1 MPSVPCLPFPM
12 ATTDQQL
19 RQPAELPPAPPP
31 SAEVVLPRLAIVVL
45 ASYAGA
51 QVVADIS
58 SVKIGD
64 VFGRAVDMGTF
75 IYPITFTLRDLVHKL
90 LGRSAART
98 LVVTCAGI
106 NLAMAGYLAWTAS
119 VPSDAS
125 FAFGDEYATL
135 LGPLWRIVVAS
146 IVAEVIS
153 ELVDTEVYHWW
164 VTRVTEKQQ
173 WARVLL
179 SNSVSVPL
187 DSALFV
193 VLAFGALPG
202 LGDHTLTL
210 PWSTVWQIFT
220 VNLGIKMLVSL
231 ASVPLIYAVPE
242 RALRRA

>member
-1 MPSVPCLPFPM
+1 M
-12 ATTDQQL
+12 ATTDQTL
-19 RQPAELPPAPPP
+19 RQPNEPP
-31 SAEVVLPRLAIVVL
+31 VLPRDGGAGADAAALVPRAAIVVI
-45 ASYAGA
+45 AAYAGA
-51 QVVADIS
+51 QVVADIT

-125 FAFGDEYATL
+125 FAFGDEYSAL
-135 LGPLWRIVVAS
+135 LGPLWRIVLAS
-146 IVAEVIS
+146 IVAELVA
-153 ELVDTEVYHWW
+153 ELLDTEVYHWW
-164 VTRVTEKQQ
+164 VTKVTTKHQ
-173 WARVLL
+173 WARVLV
-179 SNSVSVPL
+179 SNGISVPV
-187 DSALFV
+187 DSALFA

-202 LGDHTLTL
+202 LQDHALTL
-210 PWSTVWQIFT
+210 PWSAVWEIFT
-220 VNLGIKMLVSL
+220 VNLGIKLLVTL
-231 ASVPLIYAVPE
+231 ASIPLIYAAPE

>member
-1 MPSVPCLPFPM
+1 M
-12 ATTDQQL
+12 ATTDHQL
-19 RQPAELPPAPPP
+19 RQPAEPPLAPSPALD
-31 SAEVVLPRLAIVVL
+31 AEVVVPRLAIVVI
-45 ASYAGA
+45 AAYAGA
-51 QVVADIS
+51 QVVADIT

-75 IYPITFTLRDLVHKL
+75 IYPITFTLRDLVHKQ

-119 VPSDAS
+119 VPSDLS
-125 FAFGDEYATL
+125 FAFGDEYSAV

-146 IVAEVIS
+146 IIAEVVA

-164 VTRVTEKQQ
+164 VTRITEKSQ
-173 WARVLL
+173 WARVLV
-179 SNSVSVPL
+179 SNGISVPI

-193 VLAFGALPG
+193 VLAFGAIPFFA
-202 LGDHTLTL
+202 DHSLTL
-210 PWSTVWQIFT
+210 PWSAVWQIFT
-220 VNLGIKMLVSL
+220 VNLGIKLLVTL
-231 ASVPLIYAVPE
+231 ASIPLIYAVPE

>member
-1 MPSVPCLPFPM
+1 M

-19 RQPAELPPAPPP
+19 PQPTQPPT
-31 SAEVVLPRLAIVVL
+31 LPRDGGLAADASYVVPRAAIIVI
-45 ASYAGA
+45 AAYAGA
-51 QVVADIS
+51 QVVADIT

-75 IYPITFTLRDLVHKL
+75 IYPITFTLRDLVHKM

-98 LVVTCAGI
+98 LVVTTAGI

-119 VPSDAS
+119 VPADAS
-125 FAFGDEYATL
+125 FAFGDEYSAV
-135 LGPLWRIVVAS
+135 LGPLWRIVLAS
-146 IVAEVIS
+146 IVAELVA
-153 ELVDTEVYHWW
+153 ELVDTEIYHWW
-164 VTRVTEKQQ
+164 VTKVTEKQQ

-179 SNSVSVPL
+179 SNGISVPL

-202 LGDHTLTL
+202 LTDHSLTL
-210 PWSTVWQIFT
+210 PWSAVWQIFT
-220 VNLGIKMLVSL
+220 VNVGIKLLVTV
-231 ASVPLIYAVPE
+231 ASVPLIYLAPE

>member
-1 MPSVPCLPFPM
+1 M
-12 ATTDQQL
+12 ATTDHQL
-19 RQPAELPPAPPP
+19 RQPTEPAPAPLADP
-31 SAEVVLPRLAIVVL
+31 AVVVPRAAIVVI
-45 ASYAGA
+45 AAYAGA
-51 QVVADIS
+51 QVVADIT

-125 FAFGDEYATL
+125 FAFGDEYSTL
-135 LGPLWRIVVAS
+135 LGPLWRIVLAS
-146 IVAEVIS
+146 IVAETIA

-164 VTRVTEKQQ
+164 VTKVTEKQQ

-179 SNSVSVPL
+179 SNGISVPL
-187 DSALFV
+187 DSALFA

-202 LGDHTLTL
+202 LQDHALTL
-210 PWSTVWQIFT
+210 PWSAVWQIFT
-220 VNLGIKMLVSL
+220 VNLGVKMLVTVLSI
-231 ASVPLIYAVPE
+231 PLIYAAPE